1 MWIKISLAYPMNI
14 ISCTNVRLTEAT
26 CLRCLFI
33 GKKERKKPAFVDKKS
48 IKKDTEWKLWPLEKI
63 FAMYFCGNK
72 HLQEMSLSLFSFQF
86 SKGGL

>member
-1 MWIKISLAYPMNI
+1 MWLTSIIKFLTASVIPRLV
-14 ISCTNVRLTEAT
+14 TNSALK
-26 CLRCLFI
+26 LNY
-33 GKKERKKPAFVDKKS
+33 AFVDKKS

-72 HLQEMSLSLFSFQF
+72 HLHEMSLSLFSFQF